1 LKIAPGTVM
10 VHKRNL
16 FAKLGISSQFELFS
30 LFISELEAGPS
41 RRRSR

>member
-1 LKIAPGTVM
+1 

-30 LFISELEAGPS
+30 LLLTELETGPS
-41 RRRSR
+41 GSRSR